1 MNVCFMTLIV
11 SFSFSFGTAFYF
23 LFLFLELLFT
33 FYFLE
38 LLFQEY
44 EETCLFTARIPARR
58 FSSSISQHFKMF
70 PPFASN
76 EGYSASGLRYQSD
89 GVRVTHP
96 LPHIE
101 FTRIRERTCDLTL
114 ALSYSPF
121 AYYSYISL
129 YSHLFLISTVILLLC
144 DHRVRIFQQCF
155 VDADRYI
162 RNLDF
167 RCLVLPTLKW
177 PPSIRP
183 RSPPK

>member
-1 MNVCFMTLIV
+1 MLVNCKLCRGRSPFCVMISHCLLSI
-11 SFSFSFGTAFYF
+11 SRIRRN
-23 LFLFLELLFT
+23 LFIHK
-33 FYFLE
+33 
-38 LLFQEY
+38 
-44 EETCLFTARIPARR
+44 ARIPARR
-58 FSSSISQHFKMF
+58 FSSSMYQHFKMF

-96 LPHIE
+96 LPHSE

-114 ALSYSPF
+114 ALSHSPF

-129 YSHLFLISTVILLLC
+129 YSHLFLTSTVILLLC
-144 DHRVRIFQQCF
+144 DDRVRIFQQCF
-155 VDADRYI
+155 VDAERYI
-162 RNLDF
+162 RILDF